1 MDLSMPNMNGLD
13 ATREIYSFCPRT
25 PVLILTLYHFPEL
38 ARSARH
44 AGAQGCVLKSDSY
57 RYWIPAVASL
67 GNSQP
72 FFGAWSSRAK
82 RFSWNE
88 TDWKKNARQMHCR
101 RKICAWPR
109 DGKASQSKL
118 R

>member
-1 MDLSMPNMNGLD
+1 MNGLD
-13 ATREIYSFCPRT
+13 ATREIYSFCPQT

-38 ARSARH
+38 ARSAQH
-44 AGAQGCVLKSDSY
+44 AGAQGWIFKSDSN
-57 RYWIPAVASL
+57 RYLIPGVASL
-67 GNSQP
+67 DNSQP
-72 FFGAWSSRAK
+72 FFGAESSRAK

-88 TDWKKNARQMHCR
+88 TGWKKNARQMRCR

-109 DGKASQSKL
+109 DGKASPSKL